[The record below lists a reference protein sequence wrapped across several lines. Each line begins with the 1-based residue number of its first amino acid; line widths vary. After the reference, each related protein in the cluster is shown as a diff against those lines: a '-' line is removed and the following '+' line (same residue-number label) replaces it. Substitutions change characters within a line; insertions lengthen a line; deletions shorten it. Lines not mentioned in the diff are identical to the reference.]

1 MLGFPFPRN
10 LVYWKYTRVLLPMD
24 SPRVPTRRLKG
35 DSHGQ
40 ATGRSLKM
48 VGLSSPYTLNPKR
61 ILRLA
66 SSCFSLSI
74 FAVPR
79 APDLFAGSL
88 QMNVPKAC
96 FFKFYC
102 PT

>member
-1 MLGFPFPRN
+1 
-10 LVYWKYTRVLLPMD
+10 MD
-24 SPRVPTRRLKG
+24 RLMQKPE
-35 DSHGQ
+35 D
-40 ATGRSLKM
+40 GR
-48 VGLSSPYTLNPKR
+48 TIITPKR

-88 QMNVPKAC
+88 QMDSLKA
-96 FFKFYC
+96 FFQVLL
-102 PT
+102 PDLNIGASAIRHLEDS